1 MNDNWFYIDFQHR
14 FLKLRYLRLQCLIVC
29 LLVCFSHHAA
39 VVLEVEE
46 SEQDQKTVHLQ
57 EVVVKPKKV
66 KYSKKNNP
74 AVDFIN
80 YLRKEAKRHDPAR
93 SDFYSYDKYEKT
105 LFALND
111 FQKDLLKDSL
121 NGKKSFLTNYV
132 DTSSWTGSRLLD
144 IMLKE
149 KKSTR
154 IRSRNPGADKEKTEV
169 DRGEGIDELLKQD
182 NVRLL
187 NGSYKH
193 LTLPTK
199 YRV

>member
-1 MNDNWFYIDFQHR
+1 MSFTPYASEIFE
-14 FLKLRYLRLQCLIVC
+14 
-29 LLVCFSHHAA
+29 A
-39 VVLEVEE
+39 EE
-46 SEQDQKTVHLQ
+46 ANQDQKTVHLQ
-57 EVVVKPKKV
+57 EVVVKPKKA

-111 FQKDLLKDSL
+111 FQKDLSKDSL
-121 NGKKSFLTNYV
+121 TGKKSFLTNYV

-144 IMLKE
+144 LMLKE

-154 IRSRNPGADKEKTEV
+154 IRSRNPGVDKEITEGY
-169 DRGEGIDELLKQD
+169 RSEGIDEAFNQD
-182 NVRLL
+182 NVRIIM
-187 NGSYKH
+187 
-193 LTLPTK
+193 
-199 YRV
+199 